1 MGAKTRTRSGSAPTP
16 GHCKTPA
23 LQGMNAERYCK
34 IPALQNER
42 TSKIPTLLEKKLD
55 AETQRYRDARDA
67 QEVQVTAVEARE
79 MARRI
84 EYPTR
89 GSGTRYSR

>member
-1 MGAKTRTRSGSAPTP
+1 
-16 GHCKTPA
+16 
-23 LQGMNAERYCK
+23 MNAARYCK
-34 IPALQNER
+34 IPTLQNER
-42 TSKIPTLLEKKLD
+42 TSKTPTLLEKKLD
-55 AETQRYRDARDA
+55 AETQRRRETQET